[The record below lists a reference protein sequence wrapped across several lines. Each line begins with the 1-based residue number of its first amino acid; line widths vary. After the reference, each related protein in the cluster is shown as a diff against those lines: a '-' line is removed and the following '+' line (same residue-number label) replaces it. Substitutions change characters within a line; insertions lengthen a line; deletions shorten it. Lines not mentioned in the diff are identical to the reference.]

1 MVETA
6 THDTMNRETCSTT
19 VPVRPFHIVHVV
31 RRGRAEGGMENGVV
45 NVTNRLPADRYRISI
60 CALDSE
66 ETFSS
71 RIQRPGTEFFL
82 LPKTGDGI
90 DWGLVLRLAELLR
103 RCRADLVHSHNWGTF
118 LYSVLAAKLA
128 GVPIVHGEHGKN
140 IGEID
145 GDGAAKRMVKRTL
158 GRRVERI
165 VAVCQS
171 IADEWV
177 EYGLPKE
184 KVQCIPNGV
193 DTSRFHPREDTREFR
208 RQFELPESAFLV
220 GSIGRLDELK
230 NYDVLITALGQL
242 KDSFAE
248 VHLAVLG
255 DGPRKERLKARAEEL
270 GIAERVHLL
279 GYRNRPESFL
289 AALDIFAFPSKYEG
303 MSNVVLEAMS
313 SGLPIVCADLPSHR
327 EVFSPGVEG
336 EMVSPSTAELWAE
349 ILGELY
355 RNTQR
360 RRSLGLAARTKIV
373 EKFSIEKMVSD
384 YDRTYAVHSTA
395 RADQGD
401 CAAGK
406 HQAR

>member
-6 THDTMNRETCSTT
+6 TPHMIKPESTGEPA
-19 VPVRPFHIVHVV
+19 PVRPLHIVHVV

-45 NVTNRLPADRYRISI
+45 NVTNRLPADRYRVSI

-71 RIQRPGTEFFL
+71 RIQRPGTEYFL
-82 LPKTGDGI
+82 LPKTGGGI
-90 DWGLVLRLAELLR
+90 DWGLVLRLAKLLR

-118 LYSVLAAKLA
+118 IYSVLAAKLA

-158 GRRVERI
+158 GRGVERI
-165 VAVCQS
+165 VTVCQS
-171 IADEWV
+171 LADEWV
-177 EYGLPKE
+177 GYGIPKE
-184 KVQCIPNGV
+184 KVQCILNGV
-193 DTSRFHPREDTREFR
+193 DASRFHPCESARESRK
-208 RQFELPESAFLV
+208 QFELPESAFMV

-230 NYDVLITALGQL
+230 NYEVLIAALGQL
-242 KDSFAE
+242 KDSLPE

-255 DGPRKERLKARAEEL
+255 DGPRKERLSALAEEL
-270 GIAERVHLL
+270 GIAKRVHLL
-279 GYRNRPESFL
+279 GFRNRPESFL
-289 AALDIFAFPSKYEG
+289 AALDIFALPSKYEG

-336 EMVSPSTAELWAE
+336 EMVNPSTAELWAE
-349 ILGELY
+349 RLAELY
-355 RNTQR
+355 QNAQR
-360 RRSLGLAARTKIV
+360 RRAMGLAAHTKVV
-373 EKFSIEKMVSD
+373 EKFSLEKMVCD
-384 YDRTYAVHSTA
+384 YDRLYAAHTTGRSNQ
-395 RADQGD
+395 R
-401 CAAGK
+401 
-406 HQAR
+406 

>member
-6 THDTMNRETCSTT
+6 THDTMNRETASTAT
-19 VPVRPFHIVHVV
+19 PARPFHIVHVV

-45 NVTNRLPADRYRISI
+45 NVTNRLPVDRYRVSI

-71 RIQRPGTEFFL
+71 RIQRPGAEFFL

-90 DWGLVLRLAELLR
+90 DWGLVLRLARLLR

-171 IADEWV
+171 IADEWIA
-177 EYGLPKE
+177 YGIPKE
-184 KVQCIPNGV
+184 KVQSISNGV
-193 DTSRFHPREDTREFR
+193 DTSRFRPCEDTREFR
-208 RQFELPESAFLV
+208 KQFELPESAFLV

-230 NYDVLITALGQL
+230 NYDVLIAALGQL
-242 KDSFAE
+242 KDSLPE
-248 VHLAVLG
+248 VHVAVLG
-255 DGPRKERLKARAEEL
+255 DGARKDRLKHLAEEY
-270 GIAERVHLL
+270 GVAERVHLL
-279 GYRNRPESFL
+279 GFRNRPESFL
-289 AALDIFAFPSKYEG
+289 AALDVFALPSKYEG

-313 SGLPIVCADLPSHR
+313 SGLPLVCSDLPSHR
-327 EVFSPGVEG
+327 EVFSPGLEG
-336 EMVSPSTAELWAE
+336 EIVSPSTAELWAHKVS
-349 ILGELY
+349 ELY
-355 RNTQR
+355 RRPER
-360 RRSLGLAARTKIV
+360 RHGLGVAARAKVV
-373 EKFSIEKMVSD
+373 EKFSIEKMVRD
-384 YDRTYAVHSTA
+384 YDRLYAAHTTA
-395 RADQGD
+395 RSDKG
-401 CAAGK
+401 
-406 HQAR
+406 

>member
-6 THDTMNRETCSTT
+6 THDRMNRETAST
-19 VPVRPFHIVHVV
+19 PAPIRPFHIVHIV

-71 RIQRPGTEFFL
+71 RILRPGTEFFL
-82 LPKTGDGI
+82 LPKTGGGI
-90 DWGLVLRLAELLR
+90 DWGLVLRLGKLLR

-165 VAVCQS
+165 VTVCQS

-177 EYGLPKE
+177 GYGLPKD

-193 DTSRFHPREDTREFR
+193 DTGRFHPRENAREFR
-208 RQFELPESAFLV
+208 KECGLPESAFLV

-230 NYDVLITALGQL
+230 NYDVLVAALGQL
-242 KDSFAE
+242 KDSFPDA
-248 VHLAVLG
+248 HLAVLG
-255 DGPRKERLKARAEEL
+255 DGPRKDRLKAMAEEL
-270 GIAERVHLL
+270 GIANRVHLL
-279 GYRNRPESFL
+279 GFRNHPESFL
-289 AALDIFAFPSKYEG
+289 AALDIFALPSKYEG

-313 SGLPIVCADLPSHR
+313 SGLPVVCADLPSHR
-327 EVFSPGVEG
+327 EVFSPGLDG
-336 EMVSPSTAELWAE
+336 EIVSPSTAELWAQMVC
-349 ILGELY
+349 ELY
-355 RNTQR
+355 RESER
-360 RRSLGLAARTKIV
+360 MRALGVAARAKVIGT
-373 EKFSIEKMVSD
+373 FSIEKMVRD
-384 YDRTYAVHSTA
+384 YDRLYAAYTTA
-395 RADQGD
+395 RSDKG
-401 CAAGK
+401 
-406 HQAR
+406 